1 MKQAIGMIE
10 TQGMIGM
17 IEAADAMLKSSNVHL
32 LGSSQVGGGINTVM
46 IEGDVA
52 AVETAIQSAKASVSL
67 LGEKILLSGHVI
79 PRPEI
84 TPETFVARK
93 KEQPEITEEN
103 QIQEGKATSGETT
116 VVAQTKENKA
126 ATKEQ
131 SKKSVE
137 KAKMTDKKAEE
148 TAQKTAKE
156 QPKRQEKIVKQEK
169 KPTESATVPEKILKV
184 VKEEL
189 KKETTTSLK
198 QTETPV
204 KQPESKEQ
212 LQEKFQKMKVADLRK
227 LAKEQKGFSRPKK
240 EIYHMSK
247 AKLIQA
253 LIDSLIINE

>member
-10 TQGMIGM
+10 TQGLIGL

-32 LGSSQVGGGINTVM
+32 LGSTQVGGGINTVM

-52 AVETAIQSAKASVSL
+52 AVEAAIQSAKASISL
-67 LGEKILLSGHVI
+67 LGNNILLCGHVI

-84 TPETFVARK
+84 TPETFVSC
-93 KEQPEITEEN
+93 KEPNATEKQQMQKSAPFE
-103 QIQEGKATSGETT
+103 
-116 VVAQTKENKA
+116 KA
-126 ATKEQ
+126 AGDQ
-131 SKKSVE
+131 
-137 KAKMTDKKAEE
+137 
-148 TAQKTAKE
+148 AKE
-156 QPKRQEKIVKQEK
+156 QLKNSEQTSEIAEEKGTNQQKLEK
-169 KPTESATVPEKILKV
+169 ESVESPTVSEKILKV

-189 KKETTTSLK
+189 KQEEEMLSEQSKVQS
-198 QTETPV
+198 V
-204 KQPESKEQ
+204 KSKSKEQ

-227 LAKEQKGFSRPKK
+227 LAKEQKEFSRPKK